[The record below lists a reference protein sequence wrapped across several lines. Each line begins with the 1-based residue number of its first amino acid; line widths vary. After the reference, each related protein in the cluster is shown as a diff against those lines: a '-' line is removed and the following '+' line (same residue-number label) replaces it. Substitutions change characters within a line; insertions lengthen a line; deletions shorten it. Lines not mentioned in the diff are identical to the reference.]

1 MKNNKTKNLLSIF
14 LAGLIIFLSFM
25 PATSNA
31 ESNNLDTLEEKQKIE
46 EQFKNV
52 HIENV
57 SSDEVDTSNSIVIN
71 SDQEYYELLKQLN
84 DDNDDIVEMDIDSA
98 EFGQNPIEFEP
109 KNPMMLR
116 ANYAKGVRY
125 TSKTASKWLGSVPGA
140 PPVKINMCFDY
151 TVKKVK
157 GKWVFKTILK
167 DKRKA
172 WLTGVQFP
180 IAYKWKT
187 ISHNYTPN
195 STRTKV
201 KFTLKGVAGTTV
213 IYKGL
218 PTLLRTNLTYKFSY
232 NITNARE

>member
-1 MKNNKTKNLLSIF
+1 M
-14 LAGLIIFLSFM
+14 
-25 PATSNA
+25 
-31 ESNNLDTLEEKQKIE
+31 
-46 EQFKNV
+46 QFKNV

-84 DDNDDIVEMDIDSA
+84 EDNNDIVEMDID
-98 EFGQNPIEFEP
+98 
-109 KNPMMLR
+109 
-116 ANYAKGVRY
+116 
-125 TSKTASKWLGSVPGA
+125 
-140 PPVKINMCFDY
+140 
-151 TVKKVK
+151 
-157 GKWVFKTILK
+157 
-167 DKRKA
+167 
-172 WLTGVQFP
+172 
-180 IAYKWKT
+180 
-187 ISHNYTPN
+187 

>member
-1 MKNNKTKNLLSIF
+1 MKQILL
-14 LAGLIIFLSFM
+14 
-25 PATSNA
+25 
-31 ESNNLDTLEEKQKIE
+31 
-46 EQFKNV
+46 
-52 HIENV
+52 
-57 SSDEVDTSNSIVIN
+57 VIN

-84 DDNDDIVEMDIDSA
+84 EDNNDIVETDIDPA
-98 EFGQNPIEFEP
+98 EFGQNPIEFES

-116 ANYAKGVRY
+116 ASYAKGVRY

-180 IAYKWKT
+180 IAYIWKT

-232 NITNARE
+232 NITNAREQEIYMDNKTLVSISYFFLLILSIVILYFIYKGIKYILKKCHNKK